1 MEFRCDRNGNWHF
14 SSECPKWPTNSVS
27 IAHREKLPHKFEVC
41 GQCKTLKGQ
50 SMRGDSMIRVNHAA
64 VLQRVNVIL
73 NRVGFKRHV

>member
-27 IAHREKLPHKFEVC
+27 IDHREKLPHKFEVC
-41 GQCKTLKGQ
+41 DQCKTLKGK
-50 SMRGDSMIRVNHAA
+50 SMRGDSMIHVNHAA

-73 NRVGFKRHV
+73 DRVGFKRHG